1 MARDPYQVLGVE
13 RTASQDEIQKVF
25 RQQAKKLHP
34 DLNPGN
40 SEAEKKFKDISAAYE
55 VIGDKDKRGR
65 YDRGE
70 IGPDGTEQPQ
80 RQYYRDYA
88 TAGGENPYRSSEGFA
103 DFGETEDIF
112 SQFFSRR
119 GGGGGAGGGRQFRMR
134 GQDAQYSMEV
144 DFLDAINGTATQIK
158 LPNGPSLDV
167 KIPAG
172 TRDGQTLRLKGKGAP
187 GIGGG
192 EPGDALI
199 EVHVRPHAFFT
210 RDGDDIRLDLPV
222 TLEEAVLG
230 GKVNVPTPKGPVTA
244 TLPENSSSGKVLR
257 LKGRGAPKRG
267 GGHGDVY
274 VMLKIVLPEMPNE
287 ELKAFV
293 RDWKSKP
300 GQNPRS
306 KMGI

>member
-1 MARDPYQVLGVE
+1 MARDPYEVLGVE
-13 RTASQDEIQKVF
+13 RTASQDDIQKAF

-40 SEAEKKFKDISAAYE
+40 KEAEKKFKDISAAYE
-55 VIGDKDKRGR
+55 VIGDKEKRAR

-70 IGPDGTEQPQ
+70 IGPDGTEQQQQ

-88 TAGGENPYRSSEGFA
+88 TAGAENPYQSAEGFA
-103 DFGETEDIF
+103 DFGDAEDIF

-119 GGGGGAGGGRQFRMR
+119 GGGGGGARQFRMR
-134 GQDAQYSMEV
+134 GQNAQYSMEV
-144 DFLDAINGTATQIK
+144 DFLDAVNGTATQIK
-158 LPNGPSLDV
+158 LPNGPALDV
-167 KIPAG
+167 KIPPG
-172 TRDGQTLRLKGKGAP
+172 TRDGQTLRLKGKGMP

-210 RDGDDIRLDLPV
+210 RDGDDIRLDLPI
-222 TLEEAVLG
+222 TLREAVLG

-257 LKGRGAPKRG
+257 LKGRGVPKRG
-267 GGHGDVY
+267 GGNGDVY
-274 VMLKIVLPEMPNE
+274 VTLRIVLPESPDE

-293 RDWKSKP
+293 QDWKADAT
-300 GQNPRS
+300 QNPRS
-306 KMGI
+306 KMGV